1 MSRDLHSLPK
11 AILFDWDNTLVDTW
25 GVIHESMNV
34 TLKHMGQNQ
43 WTIEETRKNV
53 RKALREAFPELFGDR
68 WEEARDVFYK
78 CFHAIHLE
86 RLEVKTGASQLLEY
100 LARKKIFLGVVS
112 NKSGRS
118 LRSEVRYLG
127 WDKYFRS
134 LVGAS
139 DAARDKP
146 ARDPVDLALCSSG
159 INAGREVW
167 FVGDTDVDIQCAHV
181 SGCVS
186 VLISQSPF
194 EEGGPKDFGA
204 EMTFTSLEGFMALVS
219 RRL

>member
-1 MSRDLHSLPK
+1 MSLDLDPLPR

-25 GVIHESMNV
+25 GVIHEAMNV
-34 TLKHMGQNQ
+34 TLKHMGQKQ

-86 RLEVKTGASQLLEY
+86 RLEVKAGASDLLEY
-100 LARKKIFLGVVS
+100 LSRKQIFLGVVS

-127 WDKYFRS
+127 WDNYFGS

-159 INAGREVW
+159 IKAGREVW

-186 VLISQSPF
+186 ILISEDPF
-194 EEGGPKDFGA
+194 GEPGTTGFGP
-204 EMTFTSLEGFMALVS
+204 EMTFTSVEEFMALVS

>member
-1 MSRDLHSLPK
+1 MDPLPR

-43 WTIEETRKNV
+43 WTIEETKKNV
-53 RKALREAFPELFGDR
+53 RKALREAFPELFGER

-78 CFHAIHLE
+78 CFHSIHLE
-86 RLEVKTGASQLLEY
+86 RLEVKTGATDLLEY
-100 LARKKIFLGVVS
+100 LVSKKIFLGVVS

-118 LRSEVRYLG
+118 LRSEVKHLS

-139 DAARDKP
+139 DAVKDKP
-146 ARDPVDLALCSSG
+146 ARDPVDLALSSSG
-159 INAGREVW
+159 LNAGREVW
-167 FVGDTDVDIQCAHV
+167 FVGDTDLDIQCAHV

-186 VLISQSPF
+186 VLISECPLN
-194 EEGGPKDFGA
+194 EPRPTDFGPD
-204 EMTFTSLEGFMALVS
+204 MTFTSLERFMALVS
-219 RRL
+219 RRLETI